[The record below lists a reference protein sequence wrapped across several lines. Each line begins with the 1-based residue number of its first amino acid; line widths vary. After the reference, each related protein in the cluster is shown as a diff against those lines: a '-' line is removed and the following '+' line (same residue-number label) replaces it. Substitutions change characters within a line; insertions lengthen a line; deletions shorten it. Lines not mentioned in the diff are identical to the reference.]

1 MRADWHV
8 LTTEPRREFAAAHGL
23 VGHGVTTYLPTV
35 QVRVRAAPITKKPFR
50 LVDRPL
56 FPGYIFARIGSGGDW
71 KAVHSVS
78 GLSGY
83 LRGPD
88 GPKRI
93 SEAAIASVRH
103 IENVLLLKAREA
115 AKMWKLGDV
124 VEISGD
130 EWSAWKN
137 RAFTVESI
145 DKSSRA
151 TLLLIAEQSFPVRVT
166 APVSKLKEC
175 ACE

>member
-8 LTTEPRREFAAAHGL
+8 LTTEPRREFAAARGL
-23 VGHGVTTYLPTV
+23 IGHGVTTYLPTV
-35 QVRVRAAPITKKPFR
+35 LVRVRAAPITRKPFR
-50 LVDRPL
+50 LVDRQL
-56 FPGYIFARIGSGGDW
+56 FPGYLFARIASGGDW

-83 LRGPD
+83 LRGPE
-88 GPKRI
+88 GPKLI
-93 SEAAIASVRH
+93 SEAAIASVMH
-103 IENVLLLKAREA
+103 MEDVLLLKAKEA
-115 AKMWKLGDV
+115 AKMWMPGDV

-137 RAFTVESI
+137 RAFRIEEI
-145 DKSSRA
+145 DKTSRA
-151 TLLLIAEQSFPVRVT
+151 TLLLIAKQSWPVRVT
-166 APVSKLKEC
+166 APVIRLKEC